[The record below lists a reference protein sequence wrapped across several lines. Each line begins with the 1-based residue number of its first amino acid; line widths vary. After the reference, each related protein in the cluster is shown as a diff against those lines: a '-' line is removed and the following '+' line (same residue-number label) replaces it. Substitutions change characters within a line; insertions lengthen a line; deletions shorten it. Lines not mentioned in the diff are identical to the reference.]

1 MILSSFRITDVTIM
15 VRKHTFQNGY
25 EGVVVVCIAASV
37 VVRPETEFSFE
48 VELYPKTD
56 YH

>member
-25 EGVVVVCIAASV
+25 EGAVVVCIAASV